1 MRVDVSGLW
10 EKYFREEKTKLK
22 CLLSNIKIANEKE
35 LKNHDKLFSLSLSLV
50 KDHSPY
56 HTGIN
61 NLDTKQ
67 MYKDNILGRTYKQI
81 VLWWVELKKPKF

>member
-1 MRVDVSGLW
+1 MRKNL
-10 EKYFREEKTKLK
+10 KIMTNYFL
-22 CLLSNIKIANEKE
+22 
-35 LKNHDKLFSLSLSLV
+35 SLSLSLV

>member
-35 LKNHDKLFSLSLSLV
+35 LKNHDKLFSLSLSLLS
-50 KDHSPY
+50 KIIRLITLES
-56 HTGIN
+56 I
-61 NLDTKQ
+61 
-67 MYKDNILGRTYKQI
+67 I
-81 VLWWVELKKPKF
+81 